1 MIFKKEK
8 EVIGDMLE
16 HINAVE
22 ASAKTAMRSIETYL
36 EGDISESKELSRK
49 VDDIET
55 QADLIRYGIRD
66 KLYLGAYLPLYRESV
81 YKLVESMDKVS
92 NAAEACSDF
101 FLAQRIEIP
110 DPLKS
115 KFIAI
120 CHACFGIVAPLRDA
134 MLTYIEGDTDVDG
147 IRAKAKLVGLAESNI
162 DEMEWELTREIFES
176 SLEYAHK
183 VHLKL
188 CLDTIVEIAD
198 RAEDAA
204 DELEMQTVKSMV

>member
-8 EVIGDMLE
+8 EVVGDMIE

-22 ASAKTAMRSIETYL
+22 ASAKTAMKSIETYL
-36 EGDISESKELSRK
+36 EGDIIKSEALQRK
-49 VDDIET
+49 VNDIET

-66 KLYLGAYLPLYRESV
+66 RLYSGAYLPLYREGL

-92 NAAEACSDF
+92 NAAEACCDF
-101 FLAQRIEIP
+101 FLAQGIEIP
-110 DPLKS
+110 DQLKS
-115 KFIAI
+115 QFIAI
-120 CHACFGIVAPLRDA
+120 CRACFDIVAPLRDA
-134 MLTYIEGDTDVDG
+134 MLIYIEGDSSVDS
-147 IRAKAKLVGLAESNI
+147 IRAKAKQVGFAESNV
-162 DEMEWELTREIFES
+162 DEMEWELTREIFTS
-176 SLEYAHK
+176 SLDYAHK

-188 CLDTIVEIAD
+188 CLDSIVEISD